1 MIRQLMSDR
10 QNSTTN
16 IAKQFR
22 VSWVTVYR
30 VVQDAKKREIKI
42 KHLLKTHF
50 KYKIPV
56 FLSQYKIILYVFI
69 LRHFFLPH

>member
-1 MIRQLMSDR
+1 MIRELMSDR

-30 VVQDAKKREIKI
+30 VVQDAKKGK
-42 KHLLKTHF
+42 
-50 KYKIPV
+50 
-56 FLSQYKIILYVFI
+56 
-69 LRHFFLPH
+69 

>member
-1 MIRQLMSDR
+1 MDGLLEKLEEPEKQMIRELMSDR

-30 VVQDAKKREIKI
+30 VVQDAKKGK
-42 KHLLKTHF
+42 
-50 KYKIPV
+50 
-56 FLSQYKIILYVFI
+56 
-69 LRHFFLPH
+69 